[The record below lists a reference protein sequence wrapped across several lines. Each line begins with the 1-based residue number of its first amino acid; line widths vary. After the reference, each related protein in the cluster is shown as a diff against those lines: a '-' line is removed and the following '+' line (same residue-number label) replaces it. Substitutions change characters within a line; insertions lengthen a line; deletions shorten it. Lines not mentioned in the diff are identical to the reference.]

1 MSYITKDNDTELTLK
16 NSLEV
21 LELRAKEPYKLKPE
35 LIVTLVLTAE
45 SKTDKPPKMT
55 THRSSSLTGL
65 TSGR

>member
-1 MSYITKDNDTELTLK
+1 MGYITKDNDAELTLK

-35 LIVTLVLTAE
+35 LIATLVLTAD

-55 THRSSSLTGL
+55 THRPSSRTDR